1 MANIESAKKRNRQDI
16 KRTIANKSAMNK
28 LRTFVRKVEDS
39 ITSGNKEEASKSFA
53 DAQSVIAKV
62 AKKGI
67 IHKNNAGRKISKLF
81 ARVKALS

>member
-1 MANIESAKKRNRQDI
+1 MANIQSAKKRNRQDI

-28 LRTFVRKVEDS
+28 LRTFVKKVEDNIS
-39 ITSGNKEEASKSFA
+39 VGNKAEATTSFA
-53 DAQSVIAKV
+53 QAQAIIAKV

-67 IHKNNAGRKISKLF
+67 IHKNNASRKISRLF